1 MYNLG
6 SYSQVCIIN
15 MFKCNRDHPE
25 PSVTLLYDLSLE
37 STALKLVFLFFFF
50 SLNTERNEIGSQTW
64 IFKSVGTVIA
74 YWPSLEHLGA
84 IADVLCGPFLLFT

>member
-15 MFKCNRDHPE
+15 KLKCNRDHPE

-37 STALKLVFLFFFF
+37 STASKPVFLFFFF
-50 SLNTERNEIGSQTW
+50 FSLKNEINE
-64 IFKSVGTVIA
+64 IDLHF
-74 YWPSLEHLGA
+74 
-84 IADVLCGPFLLFT
+84 